1 MGDRGCGDV
10 RESGS
15 GMSACSVGVSV
26 QGFGFPPAGDQ
37 RQARC
42 CKGVAHDQIVS
53 RLLNRPRPQFFHLEG
68 GNEISA
74 SLIVMIK

>member
-1 MGDRGCGDV
+1 MGDRGCGDEGKWEQDV
-10 RESGS
+10 CMFSG
-15 GMSACSVGVSV
+15 GQSV
-26 QGFGFPPAGDQ
+26 QEFGFPSAGDE

-53 RLLNRPRPQFFHLEG
+53 RLFNRPRPQFFHLEG

>member
-15 GMSACSVGVSV
+15 RMSACSVGASV
-26 QGFGFPPAGDQ
+26 QEFGFPPAGDQ

-42 CKGVAHDQIVS
+42 CKGVAHDQIVG
-53 RLLNRPRPQFFHLEG
+53 RLLNRPRPQFFYLEG